1 MAEDASKVREA
12 IDQTRNEIGET
23 IQAIG
28 EKVDVKARAGRGRP
42 GGRWGRARRSF
53 KLGDVAQ
60 GVGDRL
66 SNAAAPV
73 VSAAAEWAQSA
84 THLSTGSGR
93 RQRLAI
99 CLGLTAAVVI
109 ILARRFRHNQGQR

>member
-1 MAEDASKVREA
+1 MPAKKLAESRDALKGSAVDA
-12 IDQTRNEIGET
+12 
-23 IQAIG
+23 QA
-28 EKVDVKARAGRGRP
+28 
-42 GGRWGRARRSF
+42 